1 MRIFKMNKDKADF
14 FLQDLAAYR
23 AGDIDEASMIENLKY
38 FLNED
43 ESVLSISQ
51 EDFDALLA
59 NYESFDAMLAYYE
72 GVAKELLG
80 KKEEEVVDEEAV
92 V

>member
-1 MRIFKMNKDKADF
+1 MNKDKADF

-43 ESVLSISQ
+43 ESVLSIPQ
-51 EDFDALLA
+51 EEFDALLA